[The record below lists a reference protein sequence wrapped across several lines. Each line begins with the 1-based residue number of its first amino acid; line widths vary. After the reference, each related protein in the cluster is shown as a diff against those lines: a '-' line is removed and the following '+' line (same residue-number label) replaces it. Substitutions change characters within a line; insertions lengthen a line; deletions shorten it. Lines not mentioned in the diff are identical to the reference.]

1 MKKASFVLLIAI
13 TLLLTSDAFAQL
25 AKSSWGFG
33 FGGTYPRYISSSVTP
48 TEVNYGGYLSLQRN
62 FSEHVALRLQAGYN
76 NLEGEYGT
84 LIQTVKTGVIYG
96 NFDLLYYLAPCEPV
110 SPYINVGIG
119 GIHYKPDNIPN
130 NPKLEKD
137 LKDGALDYQMN
148 FGIGAEWRVG
158 ENWKLK
164 TELGYHTVAN
174 SKLDGQFGSNNG
186 GILGGVNDAYMS
198 FDLGLLVYFG
208 KGEAS
213 RYCDIYTGISADIN
227 YDKIEEIVRKYQTK
241 PADVDYNKIEDMFK
255 KHKTVAAAAADN
267 WVLIGV
273 NFDFGKSSLRQESY
287 PILYHAAQVLLTNPS
302 VKVEIQGHT
311 DNIGSDKFNQTLS
324 LQRAETVK
332 RFLVAKGVDASRMT
346 TVGFGKANPIA
357 DNKTAEGRSLNRRI
371 EFKVLN
377 R

>member
-33 FGGTYPRYISSSVTP
+33 FGGTYPRFISTSLNP
-48 TEVNYGGYLSLQRN
+48 GMENYGGYLSIQRN

-76 NLEGEYGT
+76 SIE
-84 LIQTVKTGVIYG
+84 VKSGNNSYSTNIIPA
-96 NFDLLYYLAPCEPV
+96 NFDLLYYFAPCEPV
-110 SPYINVGIG
+110 SPYLHVGFG
-119 GIHYKPDNIPN
+119 AIHYTMPEETPQFPAVVQKNRQRDY
-130 NPKLEKD
+130 
-137 LKDGALDYQMN
+137 DYQLN
-148 FGIGAEWRVG
+148 FGMGAEWRVG
-158 ENWKLK
+158 ENWRLK

-174 SKLDGQFGSNNG
+174 SHIDGVYGSNNG
-186 GILGGVNDAYMS
+186 GVLGGVNDAYMT

-208 KGEAS
+208 KGEPS
-213 RYCDIYTGISADIN
+213 RYCDLYTGISADIN

-241 PADVDYNKIEDMFK
+241 PADVDYNRIEEIVK
-255 KHKTVAAAAADN
+255 KHKTVAAAVDN

-273 NFDFGKSSLRQESY
+273 NFDFGKASLRPESY
-287 PILYHAAQVLLTNPS
+287 PILHHAAQVLLTNPD

-311 DNIGSDKFNQTLS
+311 DNVGSDKFNQTLS
-324 LQRAETVK
+324 LQRAESVK

-357 DNKTAEGRSLNRRI
+357 DNKTAEGRALNRRI